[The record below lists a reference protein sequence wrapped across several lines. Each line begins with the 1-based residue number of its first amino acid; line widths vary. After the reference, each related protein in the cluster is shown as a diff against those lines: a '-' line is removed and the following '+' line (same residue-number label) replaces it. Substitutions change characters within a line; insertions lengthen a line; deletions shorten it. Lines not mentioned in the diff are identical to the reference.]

1 MYTFQ
6 LIFGTPSLTYTHTQL
21 SYCKCHFESLSCTH
35 SLTNQVSVYEARLFE
50 KLHGSTNLYGHVED
64 NVCLLY

>member
-6 LIFGTPSLTYTHTQL
+6 LIFGTPSLTRTHMQTYL
-21 SYCKCHFESLSCTH
+21 MCHFEFSSCTH